1 MAEVNPFLVEDT
13 TEKVNPF
20 LVESRPSVVE
30 EDETYVDKI
39 VDVGEGLADIG
50 QGIGAG
56 VVDIVQGITELGA
69 AGSDLVLGTNASKG
83 TTDFF
88 ENTKETLG
96 LTPESTAGKV
106 AEGLI
111 NYGSVLIPY
120 VGWVG
125 RANTVAKGGKFI
137 PATSKFMKSA
147 EKFGASK
154 AGKVALGNRLKM
166 ATTTALGSGVI
177 DAFVSPSTGVTI
189 SDSFDALPDFLKTD
203 KDQTLTGREEA
214 FRRLQ
219 NKLRFAGE
227 GAALG
232 GAFEVATP
240 VAGAVIRTAA
250 QIPGVSPVARV
261 ISKGFDKIGETLADN
276 KLTGTKLKEWLT
288 AAGTTPLPVYEGVL
302 GATSAIEATTKAAG
316 LRFNAFDTA
325 TRKVVQKQ
333 MGFFGKR
340 KKTKDAME
348 NAYND
353 LNDFLHGDTKALTK
367 YGDDVVKA
375 GQNMRDQVDGLTD
388 VLMKEVEDSKVLNDI
403 EKTNLLNEF
412 SMNKGNYLR
421 RMYEVHL
428 RPDTFKAPGKGSTL
442 YKEAVDEVENLVK
455 TVEPERFKSFMAM
468 DDGGAK
474 LREFAESIVSRNLG
488 PGMSGLSK
496 EAEKFA
502 KGRAGR
508 SAGRD
513 KNKTGDTSLFNI
525 AEGMF
530 KEKSKY
536 LDGSDK
542 LREAMGEITDPK
554 ELYLRTVAAMT
565 ETASAGKLYKQL
577 LQDNPAMEFDA
588 ALAAIEKNGRP
599 LVINGVKSN
608 GDQLT
613 AAEAKTLTG
622 DAQYVRL
629 TDEALDTYNKQVNDV
644 KFRMADITK
653 RLQDEGVPKL
663 QIPRL
668 VKKEMDTLFKTKA
681 LKAPA
686 ELTPGEKEF
695 GGKYGKMSGMYVPAE
710 VYKSLTTTLKDQNVM
725 QEALAISLQA
735 KGLSQVA
742 KTVLNPISQLRNFY
756 SGSFMLGANGLF
768 GRGMNAYDS
777 ARLTIGKMADMSDPD
792 FAKQFDM
799 LQKAGIID
807 QNYVVNEYRN
817 LLKEGADLKGAN
829 AIRQGSK
836 KLLES
841 RLLPG
846 VNSGYKA
853 LQGTYAGVDNFWKTV
868 AYSGEK
874 ARYGAAF
881 RKAGLDPDNLS
892 PEIVDELGSIVTRT
906 KEFSGDIDPLDLI
919 STDIVKETMPTYS
932 RVPELVKS
940 IRRIPIVGNFMA
952 FPAEMVRTSSNIT
965 NRGLKEL
972 SFKASPN
979 LINRIGAANA
989 RQLEKQIR
997 AIGAQRLSSFATSA
1011 MFTKIGVTKASQAL
1025 LDFDDEKMAA
1035 MNQFSADF
1043 HKGKSLVPI
1052 SYSGVEDGKPEIK
1065 YVDLSYMLPYDV
1077 LLNPIQAAMQA
1088 YSEKGMITDS
1098 EATKIGASVQA
1109 AVMNFIEP
1117 FAGESLVSERVVD
1130 LTLRGGRTKKG
1141 RDIIIE
1147 DDFALD
1153 KIKKSINHVL
1163 GGFTPGA
1170 IEMFY
1175 KEKYGDIEKGR
1186 LLKAIQGEAGTYGEN
1201 FGVDEELASILT
1213 GFREMEI
1220 NLAGDFR
1227 YSGSEYAGSK
1237 KDIGR
1242 IWGRNAQRNDVS
1254 NEDVLS
1260 SYVEA
1265 NEKMKRAQ
1273 SQLFVKVK
1281 AARTL
1286 GLSDA
1291 NIRRSLTK
1299 DAGLTKREVN
1309 SIMQGRFMPIR
1320 ATRNLFKKV
1329 REEIR
1334 QGQRRTIDSLP
1345 MGDLSKIYG
1354 ALIGQQLGVSE
1365 EVEEEVETQE
1375 VNPFLIEPQNS
1386 GPSVNPF
1393 LIDDSSSNLAPP
1405 AVTPPPNIQTS
1416 QASSVPLSPDLVGF
1430 RNMDIANRLGRA

>member
-50 QGIGAG
+50 QGLGAG
-56 VVDIVQGITELGA
+56 VVDIVQGITELGV
-69 AGSDLVLGTNASKG
+69 AGSDLLLGTNASKG

-96 LTPESTAGKV
+96 LTPESAAGKV
-106 AEGLI
+106 AEGLV
-111 NYGSVLIPY
+111 NYGSVFIPV
-120 VGWVG
+120 VGWMG
-125 RANTVAKGGKFI
+125 RANAVAKGTKVL

-147 EKFGASK
+147 EKFGRTK
-154 AGKVALGNRLKM
+154 AGKAALGNRLKM
-166 ATTTALGSGVI
+166 AGSTAAVTGVV
-177 DAFVSPSTGVTI
+177 DAFVSPSTGLTI

-214 FRRLQ
+214 FRRLT
-219 NKLRFAGE
+219 NKFRFAGE
-227 GAALG
+227 GVALG

-250 QIPGVSPVARV
+250 QIPGVAPVAGV
-261 ISKGFDKIGETLADN
+261 ISKAFDKVGETLADN

-288 AAGTTPLPVYEGVL
+288 AAGNTPLPVYEGVL
-302 GATSAIEATTKAAG
+302 GATSAIEATTKSAG

-325 TRKVVQKQ
+325 SRKVVNKQ

-340 KKTKDAME
+340 KKTKEAME
-348 NAYND
+348 GAYND

-375 GQNMRDQVDGLTD
+375 GQDMRDQVDGLTD
-388 VLMKEVEDSKVLNDI
+388 VFMKEIEDTPDAILKREAKD
-403 EKTNLLNEF
+403 ELLQEF
-412 SMNKGNYLR
+412 ANKKGTYLR

-428 RPDTFKAPGKGSTL
+428 RPDTFRAPGKESKL
-442 YKEAVDEVENLVK
+442 YNEAVNQVENLVE
-455 TVEPERFKSFMAM
+455 TVEPTQYKSFMEM
-468 DDGGAK
+468 DDGAAK
-474 LREFAESIVSRNLG
+474 LREFAEGVVNRNLG
-488 PGMSGLSK
+488 PGSVSLSK
-496 EAEKFA
+496 EAEDFA
-502 KGRAGR
+502 KGASGR
-508 SAGRD
+508 FFGS
-513 KNKTGDTSLFNI
+513 NKRKSGDTSLFTI
-525 AEGMF
+525 ADGLL
-530 KEKSKY
+530 KGRSKY

-565 ETASAGKLYKQL
+565 ETSSAGKLYKEL
-577 LQDNPAMEFDA
+577 LQNNPAVDFDTAYA
-588 ALAAIEKNGRP
+588 ALERNGRP
-599 LVINGVKSN
+599 LVVDGVKKN
-608 GDQLT
+608 GD
-613 AAEAKTLTG
+613 AISPAEVNLLTG
-622 DAQYVRL
+622 QGSYVRL
-629 TDEALDTYNKQVNDV
+629 TDEALDTYTKQAKEYSGRVSSV
-644 KFRMADITK
+644 KE
-653 RLQDEGVPKL
+653 RLAAEGVPPEK
-663 QIPRL
+663 IDVRANRII
-668 VKKEMDTLFKTKA
+668 EAEIKA
-681 LKAPA
+681 KSLKRPAPLSLA
-686 ELTPGEKEF
+686 EQVF
-695 GGKYGKMSGMYVPAE
+695 GGKYGKMTGKYVPAE

-777 ARLTIGKMADMSDPD
+777 ARLTMGKMVDMSDPE

-881 RKAGLDPDNLS
+881 KKAGVDITD
-892 PEIVDELGSIVTRT
+892 PEIVSELGSIVSRT
-906 KEFSGDIDPLDLI
+906 KEFSGDINALDLI

-932 RVPELVKS
+932 RVPELIKS

-965 NRGLKEL
+965 TRGLKEL
-972 SFKASPN
+972 SFKASPD
-979 LINRIGAANA
+979 LINKIGATNA

-1011 MFTKIGVTKASQAL
+1011 MFAKIGAVKASQAL
-1025 LDFDDEKMAA
+1025 LEVTDEEMAA
-1035 MNQFSADF
+1035 MKQFAADF
-1043 HKGKSLVPI
+1043 HKGKTLMMLSR
-1052 SYSGVEDGKPEIK
+1052 SGVEEGKPEIK

-1201 FGVDEELASILT
+1201 FGVDEELASIIT

-1220 NLAGDFR
+1220 NLAEDFR

-1299 DAGLTKREVN
+1299 GAGLTKREVT
-1309 SIMQGRFMPIR
+1309 SIMQGRFLPIR

-1345 MGDLSKIYG
+1345 MSDLSKIYVSFMN
-1354 ALIGQQLGVSE
+1354 QQLGSTE
-1365 EVEEEVETQE
+1365 EVEEEVEVEE
-1375 VNPFLIEPQNS
+1375 VNPFLIEPT
-1386 GPSVNPF
+1386 VNPF

-1405 AVTPPPNIQTS
+1405 AVTPPPNIQVS
-1416 QASSVPLSPDLVGF
+1416 QASPVPLSPSLLGDS
-1430 RNMDIANRLGRA
+1430 RNIDIANRLGRA